1 MQINVYIVQKHNY
14 AENKYIGEKFFLL
27 MTKKKNMLI
36 HALKDILLHL
46 QPLVNSNCN
55 FLFIVAIYIFTIT
68 ANTTLTLLLS
78 LSSLIAPFW
87 FL

>member
-14 AENKYIGEKFFLL
+14 AENKYTGEKFFLL
-27 MTKKKNMLI
+27 MTKKKMLI
-36 HALKDILLHL
+36 HALKDVLVHL

-78 LSSLIAPFW
+78 LSSLMAPFW